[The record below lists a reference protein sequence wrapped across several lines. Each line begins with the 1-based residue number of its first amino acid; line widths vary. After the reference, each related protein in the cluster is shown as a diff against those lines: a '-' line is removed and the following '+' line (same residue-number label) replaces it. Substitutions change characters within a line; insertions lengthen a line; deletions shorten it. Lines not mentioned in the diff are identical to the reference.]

1 MDTTRDATT
10 MAPDKPRNPE
20 QKHEKRHDDDD
31 LLQRDGRLNWHGKAP
46 LVARSPFQ
54 RQRPCQKTQHLCC
67 EFLMHCFFVK
77 IYVFKDQRLQTA
89 ATVSQFPDSLSGSGA
104 VAVKMPTMGGFSL
117 D

>member
-1 MDTTRDATT
+1 
-10 MAPDKPRNPE
+10 
-20 QKHEKRHDDDD
+20 
-31 LLQRDGRLNWHGKAP
+31 
-46 LVARSPFQ
+46 
-54 RQRPCQKTQHLCC
+54 
-67 EFLMHCFFVK
+67 MHCFFVK